1 MKDKEK
7 QRELIIEIMKE
18 DENSGLYDEPV
29 RKNTAVDLLF
39 LALWT
44 APKDKF
50 RWHSILKQAKELE
63 KQQIKIAYLKGAND
77 ISIQYHDIGEK
88 NSEEYYNETY
98 GQ

>member
-7 QRELIIEIMKE
+7 QRELIVEIMKR
-18 DENSGLYDEPV
+18 DENSGLYDEPT

-44 APKDKF
+44 APKDKLS
-50 RWHSILKQAKELE
+50 WHSILKQAKELE
-63 KQQIKIAYLKGAND
+63 KQQIKEAYQVIDLD
-77 ISIQYHDIGEK
+77 IQHRDVGEI

-98 GQ
+98 K

>member
-1 MKDKEK
+1 MTTKEK
-7 QRELIIEIMKE
+7 QRELIVEIMKE
-18 DENSGLYDEPV
+18 DEKSGLYEEPV

-63 KQQIKIAYLKGAND
+63 KQQIKEAYQVIDLD
-77 ISIQYHDIGEK
+77 IQHEDVGEI

-98 GQ
+98 K

>member
-1 MKDKEK
+1 MTTKEK
-7 QRELIIEIMKE
+7 QRELIVEIMKA
-18 DENSGLYDEPV
+18 DENSGLYDEPS

-44 APKDKF
+44 APKDKL

-63 KQQIKIAYLKGAND
+63 KQQIKDAYQVVDLD
-77 ISIQYHDIGEK
+77 IQHEDVGEI

-98 GQ
+98 K